1 VDFSGFNSDTMNKKL
16 TTLFLLF
23 SISSSFLYAQ
33 PRQGMQAYEVALP
46 SLKGDTIKLSSL
58 KGKVVL
64 LDFWAS
70 WCKPCR
76 ASNKGLVKLYSKF
89 KDKGFEILGVSLDED
104 VKDWKKAVTADKLTW
119 PQVNDA
125 AGWESSTVSKWGLYA
140 IPTSYL
146 IDQNGKLLA
155 MDLEGKELE
164 KALKEL
170 IGK

>member
-1 VDFSGFNSDTMNKKL
+1 MIKK
-16 TTLFLLF
+16 TLAVAFLIF
-23 SISSSFLYAQ
+23 FYGSAIPAQ

-46 SLKGDTIKLSSL
+46 SLKGDTLKLSSL
-58 KGKVVL
+58 KGKIVL

-89 KDKGFEILGVSLDED
+89 KSKGFEIFGVSLDED
-104 VKDWKKAVTADKLTW
+104 KKDWKKAVSADKITW

-125 AGWESSTVSKWGLYA
+125 GGWESATVNRWGLYA

-146 IDQNGKLLA
+146 IDRNGKLIA
-155 MDLEGKELE
+155 MDMEGKELE

-170 IGK
+170 MDK